1 VQKGKLIVLA
11 KLERSANVF
20 WTAMASLK
28 GGGCVG
34 CFALHELMTSCS
46 YISQVVVVMRIV
58 MDVEFL

>member
-1 VQKGKLIVLA
+1 MQKGKLIMLA

-20 WTAMASLK
+20 LTAMASLN

-34 CFALHELMTSCS
+34 CFALHELMMSCT
-46 YISQVVVVMRIV
+46 YISQVVMVMPIV

>member
-1 VQKGKLIVLA
+1 VQKGKLIMLA

-20 WTAMASLK
+20 LTAMASLN

-34 CFALHELMTSCS
+34 CFALHGLMMSCNHV
-46 YISQVVVVMRIV
+46 SQVVVVMRIV